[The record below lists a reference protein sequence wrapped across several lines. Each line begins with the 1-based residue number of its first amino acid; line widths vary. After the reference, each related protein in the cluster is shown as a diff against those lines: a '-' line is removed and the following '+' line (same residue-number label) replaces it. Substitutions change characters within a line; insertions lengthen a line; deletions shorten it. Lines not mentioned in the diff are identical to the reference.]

1 MDRGLIFTNQI
12 SNLQALN
19 QQEDHQHQN
28 SIRLINKN
36 FNCLKNKQKMKIISM
51 MEYFHL
57 LLFHNILKKL
67 MRTN

>member
-28 SIRLINKN
+28 QIRLISKN

-57 LLFHNILKKL
+57 QLFHNILNKAMK
-67 MRTN
+67 TN